1 MATDKF
7 VIEVTAENFQEA
19 VVENSQKVP
28 VLLDFW
34 APWCQPCKSLIPVLH
49 KIAEDF
55 NGALILAKINTE
67 ENPELGSHFQI
78 RSIPT
83 VMLVKDGA
91 VVDKFNGALP
101 ESGVLEFL
109 KKHGVVNQLDAI
121 LEEAKNLS
129 ASGDFETLVEILNGA
144 LQEYS
149 DNTQIKQELAKG
161 LIRLHKLDEA
171 KSILDL
177 VSDADKMTNEYKA
190 LYASLSFSGEV
201 LNADELEKLQEKAS
215 SGDLEALDKL
225 AMNALTQGEYE
236 TGLEYL
242 MQILSK
248 DKSYNNGQSHK
259 TLLDTL
265 ALLGNS
271 NPLVATYRRKL
282 FTLLY

>member
-248 DKSYNNGQSHK
+248 DKSYNNGKSHK